1 MKGIKQVNSLKDS
14 PKKGWSVRSEMGGQ
28 LVVKYTHFWAF
39 RRNLIALLA
48 GDDASDPAAGL
59 LHIALVAGDEVDMGM
74 GHGLAGGGMD
84 IDPHIEPVG
93 VELPLEDGFDL
104 IQEDKAV
111 RLLLKGQVKVI
122 GAMPG
127 GDHQSMPLAHRE
139 LIKNGISHRG
149 FRDHRPI
156 RWEGT
161 KGTGGRLVHAGGL
174 NGWMVLWARF
184 RFSTPQTPGSR
195 SGNRSCFGV
204 VGCR

>member
-1 MKGIKQVNSLKDS
+1 M
-14 PKKGWSVRSEMGGQ
+14 
-28 LVVKYTHFWAF
+28 
-39 RRNLIALLA
+39 LA
-48 GDDASDPAAGL
+48 GDDASDTAAGL
-59 LHIALVAGDEVDMGM
+59 LDIALVAGNEVDMGM
-74 GHGLAGGGMD
+74 GHGLASGGMD

-139 LIKNGISHRG
+139 LIKNGISHHG

-161 KGTGGRLVHAGGL
+161 EGTR
-174 NGWMVLWARF
+174 
-184 RFSTPQTPGSR
+184 
-195 SGNRSCFGV
+195 GV
-204 VGCR
+204 WLMMED